1 MKGGKMKNQKKLVLI
16 LVVLLVLTVGYITFD
31 KYSNYNQEK
40 NIGIYNQGAQ
50 YGYEQAIIQVAQ
62 QVATCQQIPLKVQ
75 NQTINIVAVDC
86 LK

>member
-1 MKGGKMKNQKKLVLI
+1 MAGQRLW
-16 LVVLLVLTVGYITFD
+16 
-31 KYSNYNQEK
+31 

-75 NQTINIVAVDC
+75 DQTINIVAVDC
-86 LK
+86 LQSS